1 MLLQSSLRVKN
12 SLSISPK
19 SGCCNW
25 NFLLLLLSIVIVENR
40 HFSSVLS
47 GFDGLEDCCHVPSAI
62 FSSGKKRMCFTD
74 FWLLLLFPKYPY
86 FPGSRTPEVSHSTPV
101 QILNG
106 KVISLCSLSLLH
118 SAACL
123 LSCVEPARFYT
134 LQTMLKN
141 SPYLSSLWKK
151 KNSPYFH

>member
-1 MLLQSSLRVKN
+1 MPC
-12 SLSISPK
+12 SISHLFFRK
-19 SGCCNW
+19 
-25 NFLLLLLSIVIVENR
+25 R
-40 HFSSVLS
+40 
-47 GFDGLEDCCHVPSAI
+47 
-62 FSSGKKRMCFTD
+62 RMCFTD
-74 FWLLLLFPKYPY
+74 FCLLFVSQISI
-86 FPGSRTPEVSHSTPV
+86 FSWQQDSRSLSQYTCGFASSKWKR
-101 QILNG
+101 

-151 KNSPYFH
+151 KFSLFSLKLICFHWFFFPHTIPLVLLIILV